1 MNNKAVAGA
10 AAAGDPKSKIS
21 AGARGVAWM
30 ASMACVALC
39 VCPSRGEEADPHAQ
53 HRHMMEAPAAVTRIT
68 AAYTVPDIALVR
80 SDGAHVKLAQ
90 ELDDGRPVLLDF
102 IYTTCTTTCPVM
114 SLTFAE
120 VQRRLGPQATKVK
133 MVSVSIDPEE
143 DTPRRLT
150 EYAKHFRAGAQWTFY
165 TGTLQASIA
174 VQRAFDVYRGDKM
187 NHVPATLF
195 RGAPGQPW
203 VRLDGLAT
211 PDNLLGELRPVLA
224 QK

>member
-1 MNNKAVAGA
+1 MIDETPAARGGMRQSTSGA
-10 AAAGDPKSKIS
+10 SLLAWMVVGVSALLWLSAAG
-21 AGARGVAWM
+21 
-30 ASMACVALC
+30 
-39 VCPSRGEEADPHAQ
+39 GEEADPHAQ
-53 HRHMMEAPAAVTRIT
+53 HRQMMEAPSAVTRIT
-68 AAYTVPDIALVR
+68 ASYTVPDIALVR

-120 VQRRLGPQATKVK
+120 VQRRLGPQAARVK
-133 MVSVSIDPEE
+133 MLSVSIDPEE
-143 DTPRRLT
+143 DTPRRLS
-150 EYAKHFRAGAQWTFY
+150 EYAKHFRAGTQWSFY

-174 VQRAFDVYRGDKM
+174 AQRAFDVYRGDKM
-187 NHVPATLF
+187 NHAPATLF
-195 RGAPGQPW
+195 RSAPGQPW

-211 PDNLLGELRPVLA
+211 PDNLLSELRPVLA

>member
-1 MNNKAVAGA
+1 MNSKKVASA
-10 AAAGDPKSKIS
+10 AAARDAKRKSG
-21 AGARGVAWM
+21 AGARVVGWIVAV
-30 ASMACVALC
+30 ACVALC
-39 VCPSRGEEADPHAQ
+39 VRSLRGEEADPHAQ
-53 HRHMMEAPAAVTRIT
+53 HRHMTEAPAAVTRVT
-68 AAYTVPDIALVR
+68 ATYTVPDIALVR
-80 SDGAHVKLAQ
+80 ADGAHVKLTQ

-120 VQRRLGPQATKVK
+120 VQRRLGPQAAKVK

-165 TGTLQASIA
+165 TGTVQASIA
-174 VQRAFDVYRGDKM
+174 LQRAFDVYRGDKM

-195 RGAPGQPW
+195 RSAPGQPW

-211 PDNLLGELRPVLA
+211 PDNLLGELRAVLA
-224 QK
+224 QQ